1 MNTPLAVFFIR
12 GWQLPLSK
20 EFHFGHPCFASVAP
34 APTQTRSAGI
44 ARENYPAPVAA
55 WGAHGGAA
63 EIFRLSMT
71 VARLDELF
79 INRAELPVIE
89 PRQDIV
95 IHKSKATAVVWD
107 TGIESGY
114 IIRTGKKC
122 GYSIYPDI
130 SVFGLYVL

>member
-1 MNTPLAVFFIR
+1 
-12 GWQLPLSK
+12 
-20 EFHFGHPCFASVAP
+20 
-34 APTQTRSAGI
+34 
-44 ARENYPAPVAA
+44 
-55 WGAHGGAA
+55 
-63 EIFRLSMT
+63 MT

-114 IIRTGKKC
+114 IIRTGKSVGTQFIPIFRILVSMYCDKRFYRRKNTYLC
-122 GYSIYPDI
+122 CVPI
-130 SVFGLYVL
+130 SFRSFR